1 MALLALP
8 GEVRSIGRSTTL
20 EHGWPAVWL
29 DRQKRTAATQESF
42 DDWCDSKSEF
52 RLAEIE
58 TGFSPQFAR
67 PPASAFWSRMETWPR
82 FKADET
88 FTKVRWTGAVF
99 DLAIWIFGLAFI
111 FILFR
116 YLKSQNIGPWQ
127 LPLRWSLFLFSI
139 ASLTGVFYAYF
150 DRVRDREQAVVDSLQ
165 TEKLITF
172 DFTSDAPVWL
182 ERITDYRFR
191 TTWIRNLFRRGVRNE
206 EVAEFGLFDRVLS
219 IRLKGWT
226 NGPSGG
232 DMVPSVLKPGNA
244 SKALNELSQL
254 EQIWV
259 DCRDDAS
266 INELLSQVDGKQI
279 VFMHIGN
286 QFKFDPKKTSILHF
300 SDLESL
306 CIENATHIPEGLV
319 GSFPKL
325 RNLTLKSY
333 YREELTIGESVIE
346 EILALRDLKQLALSR
361 YALDEHQLK
370 RLQDELKR
378 KSIRLYLN

>member
-1 MALLALP
+1 MAP
-8 GEVRSIGRSTTL
+8 SI
-20 EHGWPAVWL
+20 
-29 DRQKRTAATQESF
+29 
-42 DDWCDSKSEF
+42 
-52 RLAEIE
+52 
-58 TGFSPQFAR
+58 
-67 PPASAFWSRMETWPR
+67 
-82 FKADET
+82 
-88 FTKVRWTGAVF
+88 
-99 DLAIWIFGLAFI
+99 
-111 FILFR
+111 
-116 YLKSQNIGPWQ
+116 
-127 LPLRWSLFLFSI
+127 
-139 ASLTGVFYAYF
+139 
-150 DRVRDREQAVVDSLQ
+150 
-165 TEKLITF
+165 
-172 DFTSDAPVWL
+172 
-182 ERITDYRFR
+182 
-191 TTWIRNLFRRGVRNE
+191 
-206 EVAEFGLFDRVLS
+206 
-219 IRLKGWT
+219 
-226 NGPSGG
+226 
-232 DMVPSVLKPGNA
+232 LKPGNA

-279 VFMHIGN
+279 VFLRIGN

-333 YREELTIGESVIE
+333 YREELTIDESVIE
-346 EILALRDLKQLALSR
+346 EILALRDLKRLALTR